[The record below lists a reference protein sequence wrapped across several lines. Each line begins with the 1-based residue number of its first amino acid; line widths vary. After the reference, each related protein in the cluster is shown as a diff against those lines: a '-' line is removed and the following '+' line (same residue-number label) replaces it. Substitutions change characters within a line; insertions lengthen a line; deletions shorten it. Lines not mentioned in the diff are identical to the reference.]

1 MFKTLLNAWRL
12 PDLRKKLLFTLGM
25 LIIFQL
31 GTVIPVPGITKGAL
45 AQLMGIGTGG
55 SGSIFDL
62 VNIISGGAM
71 QNASIFAMSIT
82 PYINSSIIM
91 QLLTVAIPALEKIAK
106 EGEEGRKV
114 IAKWTRYGTVILAFI
129 QAAGLYVGLSN
140 AQGSLQNPGFMSF
153 ALIAL
158 TFTAGT
164 AFLMWIGEQ
173 ITEKG
178 IGNGISLI
186 IFAGIVS
193 RGPQLV
199 AQMWLLL
206 QQNWFLALVLLI
218 AGLIV
223 IAFVVTINDAE
234 RRIPVQ
240 YAKRVVGRKMYGG
253 QSTHIP
259 FKVSMA
265 GVIPII
271 FASSILAFPAT
282 IARLFTSGE
291 VGWINWFM
299 TSPLYAILYFV
310 LIIFFTFFY
319 TAMIY
324 NPIEM
329 ANNIKNN
336 GGFIPGIRPGKP
348 TSDFITKVMNKV
360 TVIGSIAIALV
371 AVLPILM
378 SRGNMSVAFGGTSL
392 LILVGVAIETYRQ
405 IESQMLMRNYKGFLD

>member
-1 MFKTLLNAWRL
+1 MIKTLVNAWRL
-12 PDLRKKLLFTLGM
+12 PDLRKKLLFTM
-25 LIIFQL
+25 FWLIIFQL
-31 GTVIPVPGITKGAL
+31 GTVIPVPGIAKDAL
-45 AQLMGIGTGG
+45 KNLMGIGSG
-55 SGSIFDL
+55 SGTVFDL

-82 PYINSSIIM
+82 PYVNSSIII
-91 QLLTVAIPALEKIAK
+91 QLLTVAIPSLEKIAQ
-106 EGEEGRKV
+106 EGMEGRKLL
-114 IAKWTRYGTVILAFI
+114 AKWTRYLTVILAFI
-129 QAAGLYVGLSN
+129 QASGLYVGLANST
-140 AQGSLQNPGFMSF
+140 GSLTNPGFLSF
-153 ALIAL
+153 VTITLS
-158 TFTAGT
+158 FTAGT

-173 ITEKG
+173 ITDRG
-178 IGNGISLI
+178 IGNGISII
-186 IFAGIVS
+186 IFAGIVT
-193 RGPQLV
+193 RIPTMLATLYQMALEQWWKALLVLVLCLV
-199 AQMWLLL
+199 A
-206 QQNWFLALVLLI
+206 V
-218 AGLIV
+218 
-223 IAFVVTINDAE
+223 AFVVMINDAE

-240 YAKRVVGRKMYGG
+240 YAKRMLGTKMYGG

-271 FASSILAFPAT
+271 FASSILSFPAT
-282 IARLFTSGE
+282 IARLFTSGD
-291 VGWINWFM
+291 VKWINWFS
-299 TSPLYAILYFV
+299 TSWLYAVLYFV

-329 ANNIKNN
+329 SNNIKAN
-336 GGFIPGIRPGKP
+336 GGFIPGIRPGRP

-378 SRGNMSVAFGGTSL
+378 SRGNIAVSFGGTSL